1 MDFDFIPLPHEV
13 ESLQKKLA
21 EKEKIIEELLLENSS
36 LKQSIISDSME
47 ELNVEVDENAETIE
61 LKQFDDENDDDDD
74 EGIPSLGENV
84 NQDDFLNILRMLMS
98 QGTQETQGTQ
108 GTYGSGPSLSL
119 YPSLDQGQEDEEQG
133 QEDEEQG
140 QEDEEQ
146 GQEDEEQGEE
156 DENIIDDIQV
166 D

>member
-13 ESLQKKLA
+13 EILQKKLA
-21 EKEKIIEELLLENSS
+21 EKEKIIEELLLENSY

-74 EGIPSLGENV
+74 ENIFDLGENG
-84 NQDDFLNILRMLMS
+84 NQSDFLNILKMLMS
-98 QGTQETQGTQ
+98 QG
-108 GTYGSGPSLSL
+108 SLH
-119 YPSLDQGQEDEEQG
+119 QGQKDEEQG
-133 QEDEEQG
+133 QETEEQG
-140 QEDEEQ
+140 QETEEK
-146 GQEDEEQGEE
+146 GQE
-156 DENIIDDIQV
+156 DENIIDDMQV